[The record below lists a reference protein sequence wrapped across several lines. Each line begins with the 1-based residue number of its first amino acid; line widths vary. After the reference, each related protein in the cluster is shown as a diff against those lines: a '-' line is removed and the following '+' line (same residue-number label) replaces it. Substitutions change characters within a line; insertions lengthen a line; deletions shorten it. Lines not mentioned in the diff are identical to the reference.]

1 MSNLSSDVLLA
12 NIKDSFA
19 YIMFETDGTIIEA
32 NKIFINTMEYTLEEI
47 VGKKHAMFLSDE
59 DRNAPEYKQ
68 FWLDLN
74 KGITQEREFKRFT
87 KSGKELMLKASYIP
101 IKENG
106 QVVKV
111 VKLATEFTDK
121 AKKIEEGFIF
131 KKMMDESILPRM
143 MSTPEGVMIYMNESC
158 KNTLKRLEAYL
169 PAPVEQLMG
178 KSIDWF
184 HKKPEH
190 QRSVIG
196 NPKNLPITTVIQV
209 GPEKLE
215 LNITPVFYEGKYK
228 YTNVTWNIVTGK
240 LKLMEDLKNSSVELT
255 NNANEVIAISTNLTR
270 AAEET
275 TAQANTASVASEEI
289 NAGVQTVANNM
300 EQMVTAIKEITR
312 TTNEASSMTNNAMKM
327 ASDTNKIITQLG
339 QSSLDIGNV
348 IKVISSIAQQTN
360 LLALNA
366 TIEAARAGDAGRGFA
381 VVANE
386 VKELAKQTSKATE
399 DITKKIEAIQN
410 DSKNAVTAVSGIST
424 AIEKVNGYTSNIAV
438 AVEEQAATT
447 SEVNRVI
454 AEAAEGV
461 TQITK
466 NIISVTKAAESTGKS
481 AGTATNAAGGLT
493 NLAKK
498 LNDLISQVQ

>member
-1 MSNLSSDVLLA
+1 MSNLSCDVLLA

-19 YIMFETDGTIIEA
+19 YIMFETDGTIIDA

-143 MSTPEGVMIYMNESC
+143 MATPDGTLVYMNHSC
-158 KNTLKRLEAYL
+158 RETLKKLEAYL
-169 PAPVEQLMG
+169 PAPVDQLMG

-190 QRSVIG
+190 QRNLIA
-196 NPKNLPITTVIQV
+196 NPKNLPIKTVIQV

-215 LNITPVFYEGKYK
+215 LNVSPVMYEGKYK

-481 AGTATNAAGGLT
+481 AGTANTAASGLT

-498 LNDLISQVQ
+498 LNELISQVQ

>member
-1 MSNLSSDVLLA
+1 
-12 NIKDSFA
+12 
-19 YIMFETDGTIIEA
+19 
-32 NKIFINTMEYTLEEI
+32 
-47 VGKKHAMFLSDE
+47 
-59 DRNAPEYKQ
+59 
-68 FWLDLN
+68 
-74 KGITQEREFKRFT
+74 
-87 KSGKELMLKASYIP
+87 
-101 IKENG
+101 
-106 QVVKV
+106 
-111 VKLATEFTDK
+111 
-121 AKKIEEGFIF
+121 
-131 KKMMDESILPRM
+131 
-143 MSTPEGVMIYMNESC
+143 
-158 KNTLKRLEAYL
+158 
-169 PAPVEQLMG
+169 
-178 KSIDWF
+178 
-184 HKKPEH
+184 
-190 QRSVIG
+190 
-196 NPKNLPITTVIQV
+196 
-209 GPEKLE
+209 
-215 LNITPVFYEGKYK
+215 
-228 YTNVTWNIVTGK
+228 
-240 LKLMEDLKNSSVELT
+240 
-255 NNANEVIAISTNLTR
+255 
-270 AAEET
+270 
-275 TAQANTASVASEEI
+275 
-289 NAGVQTVANNM
+289 
-300 EQMVTAIKEITR
+300 
-312 TTNEASSMTNNAMKM
+312 M

-481 AGTATNAAGGLT
+481 AGTANTAASGLT

-498 LNDLISQVQ
+498 LNELISQVQ